1 VRDLNELQRL
11 ANEGH
16 DESQFLLGYHFSRGA
31 EKDIAMA
38 KTWLERAA
46 MANNPRAQYY
56 LGELYAELG
65 RGDPRGAYNHMA
77 YWWSKSANHPYWET
91 TEGLDGRAVS
101 KRRLVW
107 LHMNSGFEGVSPDE
121 ALRLL
126 TELANKYSSPR
137 SAIELGIIHAVG
149 SFAPLSKRLGTAPI
163 RQDKE
168 NGFRL
173 IERGLKII
181 ENGNNDIE
189 YSLYNTIS
197 DVYLMRDGNAPR
209 TPETLERGVY
219 YKRKALERATGV
231 NESAAEK
238 IRNELS
244 QLEQELASTGH
255 ISQPSTVPVSQPT
268 APPVNSEL
276 SEKFARFHAY
286 FDSLAMEGK
295 RDFITSLDKKLQANP
310 NPDYK
315 AFMLEC
321 VEKYRKA
328 NKAERE
334 NQAVSTAPSTDF
346 DAPRPAMAPPMP
358 IHAGRQEDTRA
369 HYQEGDYDD
378 TTYSGA
384 TGPPVHYPT
393 DTYDSGYSSPG
404 YESEHMYANDQDLGS
419 YTDRIHAFGA
429 SGAMLFGALLY
440 TLGGLALPA
449 GLWVFVQHPRGILGY
464 GLIAVLTLLPI
475 LPMVAIW
482 MIYAASK
489 SPRAPEKSLT
499 SLTLFRITFFMHLAL
514 IMAAACLMALR
525 FGGDGQAMFGLSI
538 FDSALDL
545 VLVLGVIVLL
555 IVYVTFFYGS
565 LFTMVKGIR
574 EGIFS
579 NMFEPLP
586 GVGAFSVVNYL
597 VSIFVI
603 LCALGVILVGF
614 VADMM
619 PFEIPEIV
627 DEIAYNW
634 FGANSNTALAVMAF
648 ALILSRAGGL
658 LCTNVVNQFAG
669 GLGEEEEEE

>member
-1 VRDLNELQRL
+1 MRDLNELQRL

-31 EKDIAMA
+31 QKDIAMA

-65 RGDPRGAYNHMA
+65 RGDPRAAYNHMA
-77 YWWSKSANHPYWET
+77 YWWNKSANHPYWET

-137 SAIELGIIHAVG
+137 SAIELGIVHAAG
-149 SFAPLSKRLGTAPI
+149 SFGPLSKRLGSAPI

-181 ENGNNDIE
+181 ENGNNDID
-189 YSLYNTIS
+189 YSLYNTIA

-209 TPETLERGVY
+209 TAETLERGVY
-219 YKRKALERATGV
+219 YKHKALERATGV
-231 NESAAEK
+231 NETAAQNIK
-238 IRNELS
+238 DELIG
-244 QLEQELASTGH
+244 LEQELASTGY
-255 ISQPSTVPVSQPT
+255 VPT
-268 APPVNSEL
+268 AAAPPAAAPVAVNSEL
-276 SEKFARFHAY
+276 TEKFARFHTY
-286 FDSLAMEGK
+286 FDSLTMEGK

-321 VEKYRKA
+321 VEKYRAA
-328 NKAERE
+328 NKVERE
-334 NQAVSTAPSTDF
+334 HQSQNLDTDISEIRPVPVAHGGLSAEGSMHQVSRTAHHQDN
-346 DAPRPAMAPPMP
+346 
-358 IHAGRQEDTRA
+358 
-369 HYQEGDYDD
+369 YDD

-384 TGPPVHYPT
+384 TGPPVNYPT
-393 DTYDSGYSSPG
+393 DTYDSGYSTPG
-404 YESEHMYANDQDLGS
+404 YEDEHMYANDQDLGS

-429 SGAMLFGALLY
+429 SGAMLFGAVLY
-440 TLGGLALPA
+440 TLGGLMLPA
-449 GLWVFVQHPRGILGY
+449 GMWAFVQHPRGILGY
-464 GLIAVLTLLPI
+464 GVIAVLTLLPI
-475 LPMVAIW
+475 LPMVALW
-482 MIYAASK
+482 MIYSASK

-499 SLTLFRITFFMHLAL
+499 SLTLFRITFFIHLSL
-514 IMAAACLMALR
+514 IMALACLMALR

-545 VLVLGVIVLL
+545 VLVLGVIVML

-579 NMFEPLP
+579 NMFDTLP

-603 LCALGVILVGF
+603 LGALGVILTGF
-614 VADMM
+614 VADLM

-627 DEIAYNW
+627 DATTYNW
-634 FGANSNTALAVMAF
+634 FGANANTALAVMAF
-648 ALILSRAGGL
+648 AFILSRAGGL
-658 LCTNVVNQFAG
+658 LCTNVVNQFAS
-669 GLGEEEEEE
+669 GLGEDEEEE